1 MGTKWHTR
9 PCHIVSMAMGFRR
22 KLGLRLTAREPSMPF
37 ISLNTAISLTGLSRR
52 TLWRRIADGSLRTR
66 DGGEPGERTQVA
78 VADVLALARLRLA
91 AEDEALV
98 IDADAGDPAAQCDLA
113 LLFLEQDMA
122 DEAVRWLERAAQR
135 RYPEAM
141 LWLGRCAIAG
151 RGLAADARAGIGW
164 IGRAAERGH
173 LIAEGLLRHLDDPA
187 RPPLS
192 PAALDAELD
201 AIEREA
207 VLQALAETAERA

>member
-1 MGTKWHTR
+1 
-9 PCHIVSMAMGFRR
+9 MAAGFRR
-22 KLGLRLTAREPSMPF
+22 KLCFRLTARASSMPF
-37 ISLNTAISLTGLSRR
+37 VSLNTAISLTGLSRR

-78 VADVLALARLRLA
+78 VDDVLALARLQLA
-91 AEDEALV
+91 AADEALV
-98 IDADAGDPAAQCDLA
+98 ADADAGDPAAQCELA
-113 LLFLEQDMA
+113 LLFLEQDLA
-122 DEAVRWLERAAQR
+122 EEAVRWLERAAER

-151 RGLAADARAGIGW
+151 RGLAADTRAGTDW
-164 IGRAAERGH
+164 VRRAAARGH
-173 LIAEGLLRHLDDPA
+173 LVAERLLRFLDDPA

-192 PAALDAELD
+192 PAALDADLD

-207 VLQALAETAERA
+207 VLRALADTADRD